1 MQHDRQLY
9 RTDIQTYHSRPQKQE
24 LSLQPITS
32 PDDIADGL
40 VALRQIDP
48 RLSPVINTAGEI
60 PLRRRP
66 ADFAGLA
73 QIVTGQLLSVAS
85 AAAIFKRLEACVF
98 PLDADTFSRM
108 SDQDL
113 DGVGLSN
120 AKIRTL
126 RAVAAACDDGLD
138 LTRLAQRP
146 ASEAHSRLCSIK
158 GIGPWSADIFLLF
171 CAGHPDIFP
180 SGDLA
185 LRIAVG
191 NAFDLEDRP
200 SIKELD
206 GIAQAWAPW
215 RAVAARVFW
224 SWYKVQKQGRE
235 TIPL

>member
-1 MQHDRQLY
+1 M
-9 RTDIQTYHSRPQKQE
+9 
-24 LSLQPITS
+24 QPITS
-32 PDDIADGL
+32 LNDIADGL
-40 VALRQIDP
+40 TALRQLDP
-48 RLSPVINTAGEI
+48 RLLPVIEGAGEI

-85 AAAIFKRLEACVF
+85 AAAIFKRLEASVF
-98 PLDADTFSRM
+98 PLDAGTFFKM
-108 SDQDL
+108 SDRDL

-126 RAVAAACDDGLD
+126 RAVASACNDGLD
-138 LTRLAQRP
+138 LTQLAQRP
-146 ASEAHSRLCSIK
+146 AIEAHARLCGIK

-185 LRIAVG
+185 LRVAVG
-191 NAFDLEDRP
+191 NAFDLKDKP

-206 GIAQAWAPW
+206 VIAQVWAPW

-224 SWYKVQKQGRE
+224 SWYKVRKQGKE